1 MASKACVGAF
11 GKKPMILLDAKGTV
25 KVKDISPLTAE
36 QINKAQI
43 EVFGPKPI
51 EDTG

>member
-1 MASKACVGAF
+1 MADDVTDFLAHYG
-11 GKKPMILLDAKGTV
+11 V

>member
-1 MASKACVGAF
+1 MSDDLVDFLAHYGVKGMRWGVRKETVRSKIQAQ
-11 GKKPMILLDAKGTV
+11 
-25 KVKDISPLTAE
+25 KVS
-36 QINKAQI
+36 KAQI

>member
-1 MASKACVGAF
+1 MSDDLVDFLAHYG
-11 GKKPMILLDAKGTV
+11 V

>member
-1 MASKACVGAF
+1 MSDDLVDFLAHY
-11 GKKPMILLDAKGTV
+11 DAKGTV

>member
-1 MASKACVGAF
+1 MSDDLVDFLAHYGV
-11 GKKPMILLDAKGTV
+11 KG
-25 KVKDISPLTAE
+25 ISPLTAE